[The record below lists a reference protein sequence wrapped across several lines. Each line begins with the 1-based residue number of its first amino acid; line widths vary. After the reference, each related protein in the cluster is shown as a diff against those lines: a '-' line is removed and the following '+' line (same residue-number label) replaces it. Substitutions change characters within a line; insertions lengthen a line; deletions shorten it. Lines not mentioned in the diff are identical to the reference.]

1 MNCMISVVRR
11 MLLNIRFTFS
21 DIDLMDKKYW
31 LVINATYKSLW
42 DKSYGQISSLIS

>member
-31 LVINATYKSLW
+31 LVINVYHIQKFVGQELW
-42 DKSYGQISSLIS
+42 TN